1 MLDKS
6 EFNFIIDALMF
17 LCMAAI
23 AGLGFLM
30 KFILI
35 PGGERWATYGR
46 NVELLLLGMD
56 RHEWGKI
63 HLIIGFVL
71 LGLLTLH
78 IILHWKLIVGLFQ
91 KIAGNQKAR
100 QMIAPSFVGVSLLM
114 LIAPFA
120 VRPEVQELGKGEGCG
135 GCMQSIAC
143 DSGHAADGLIEIKG
157 FMTLAEVSKKYN
169 VPTHCLKTHLEILES
184 VSDEQELG
192 ELGETFGFKMSEV
205 EKVIAEYRGV
215 R

>member
-1 MLDKS
+1 
-6 EFNFIIDALMF
+6 
-17 LCMAAI
+17 
-23 AGLGFLM
+23 
-30 KFILI
+30 
-35 PGGERWATYGR
+35 
-46 NVELLLLGMD
+46 
-56 RHEWGKI
+56 
-63 HLIIGFVL
+63 
-71 LGLLTLH
+71 
-78 IILHWKLIVGLFQ
+78 
-91 KIAGNQKAR
+91 
-100 QMIAPSFVGVSLLM
+100 
-114 LIAPFA
+114 
-120 VRPEVQELGKGEGCG
+120 
-135 GCMQSIAC
+135 MQSIAC